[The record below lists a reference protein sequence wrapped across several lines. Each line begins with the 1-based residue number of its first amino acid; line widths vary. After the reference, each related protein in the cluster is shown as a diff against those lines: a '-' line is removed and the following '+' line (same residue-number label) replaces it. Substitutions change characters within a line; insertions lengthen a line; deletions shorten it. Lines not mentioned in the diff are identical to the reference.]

1 MRSPVL
7 CMTHSPEGS
16 QHLVVDA
23 LKNRLWCIQ
32 LDKEHDED
40 AVVWQLLKLCV
51 THLMVLQ
58 QHSSNN
64 SQHLLQEKPLS
75 LNISSRVQ
83 TISNINV
90 LNKQISFTA
99 DQINK
104 SSNLNVKFSHKYMFV
119 YS

>member
-1 MRSPVL
+1 
-7 CMTHSPEGS
+7 MTHSPEGS

-23 LKNRLWCIQ
+23 LKNRLWRIQ